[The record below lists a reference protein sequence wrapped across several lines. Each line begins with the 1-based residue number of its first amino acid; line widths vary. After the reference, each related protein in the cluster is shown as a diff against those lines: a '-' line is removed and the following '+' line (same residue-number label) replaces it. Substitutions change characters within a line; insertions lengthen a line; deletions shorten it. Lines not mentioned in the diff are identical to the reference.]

1 LYAALRFEL
10 ARNTCYAFLLS
21 GCLLLCARWFA
32 VAVIHK
38 LCVMDGTMLHALQR
52 ETALCDMRASTKQW
66 QAGAF
71 TFTGKRVR
79 GTRPAYFCGPACCVL
94 CMATACLLSQ
104 LSQLCV
110 LWFACC
116 MRCRTCAAGIG
127 FKATAVAS
135 EATYIAS
142 SGYEFC
148 FDLRPG
154 AYSVPWLGLVCP
166 RWEGG
171 LTQRMQGWAARRAQ
185 GGAQGLA
192 P

>member
-1 LYAALRFEL
+1 VERDQLIFVALR
-10 ARNTCYAFLLS
+10 AVCCAWLLPV
-21 GCLLLCARWFA
+21 CFHNL
-32 VAVIHK
+32 
-38 LCVMDGTMLHALQR
+38 
-52 ETALCDMRASTKQW
+52 
-66 QAGAF
+66 
-71 TFTGKRVR
+71 
-79 GTRPAYFCGPACCVL
+79 
-94 CMATACLLSQ
+94 
-104 LSQLCV
+104 LCV